1 MKDRE
6 GRIATAPPPPASTRI
21 SRRNLNLATTSRRNA
36 DDDDD
41 DDDDDAMAEKIV
53 VSVRVRPLNGNE
65 TSKGAAWDVDNA
77 SNVIT
82 PQVRLVV
89 RSALCSGGNERG
101 ARQLRF
107 ESRLTPTLSSLPPSL
122 PPTPRR
128 AARLVRGDDRRH
140 RVRTGQRLRR
150 DVHDEGRVRED
161 DEGDHRL
168 GRRRV

>member
-1 MKDRE
+1 VKDRE

-107 ESRLTPTLSSLPPSL
+107 ESRLTPTLSSLPTSL